1 VKTLQSEAVG
11 EETSMAESVGSSI
24 MRVREALDSYGRLN
38 LWEIQAILGESRE
51 YSLGV
56 LSRLSSQPDIDL
68 SWENERI
75 LVSLSR
81 KQ

>member
-1 VKTLQSEAVG
+1 MV
-11 EETSMAESVGSSI
+11 ESVGSSV
-24 MRVREALDSYGRLN
+24 MRVRQALDSYGRLN

-68 SWENERI
+68 CREDERI
-75 LVSLSR
+75 LVTLNR
-81 KQ
+81 KL

>member
-1 VKTLQSEAVG
+1 
-11 EETSMAESVGSSI
+11 MAESVGSSVL
-24 MRVREALDSYGRLN
+24 RVRQALDSHGSLN

-56 LSRLSSQPDIDL
+56 LSRLSSQPDIGLCRED
-68 SWENERI
+68 ERI
-75 LVSLSR
+75 LVTLSR